1 MATTISDN
9 TYSDGL
15 VATKI
20 LSLNL
25 LVTIFKLLATILFAD
40 KSVIFCSGLYIYLYN
55 CLDWIFR

>member
-1 MATTISDN
+1 MAKTNSDN

-40 KSVIFCSGLYIYLYN
+40 QSIIFCSGLDIYLYN
-55 CLDWIFR
+55 CLACIFR